1 MTTYKDH
8 EKEIESMY
16 RALKDI
22 IEGLGAPLEGNCYTY
37 HNTLEAFPELSAKR
51 QNIFRAAQEISS
63 SVAKGGSNP
72 AAQEI
77 SSSKEGEVSFAELG
91 FNAGHSALLLALG
104 SKGKTPITFYD
115 ICSHPYVKPC
125 FEFVKGK
132 FPSADMKLVPG
143 DSRQTLKE
151 AVLRGEKY
159 DLFHLDG
166 GHDYE
171 TYMSDLECAI
181 HLTKKG
187 GIIIIDDTNVFHID
201 QGVHKILQMGLAE
214 EITYQATFG
223 YTHRIVRVL

>member
-1 MTTYKDH
+1 MSSYKEH
-8 EKEIESMY
+8 EKEIESVY
-16 RALKDI
+16 GSLKGI
-22 IEGLGAPLEGNCYTY
+22 VEGLGVPLEGNCYTY
-37 HNTLEAFPELSAKR
+37 HNTLEVFPELAAKR
-51 QNIFRAAQEISS
+51 QNIFRAAQEMSNSAAKEMSS
-63 SVAKGGSNP
+63 S
-72 AAQEI
+72 AAQEV
-77 SSSKEGEVSFAELG
+77 SNSAAKEVSIAELG

-104 SKGKTPITFYD
+104 SGGNGCITFYD
-115 ICSHPYVKPC
+115 ICSHRYVKPC
-125 FEFVKGK
+125 FEFLKEK
-132 FPSADMKLVPG
+132 FPSATMKLVPG
-143 DSRQTLKE
+143 DSRQTLKD

-171 TYMSDLECAI
+171 VYMSDLECAL

-201 QGVHKILQMGLAE
+201 QGVDKIIQMGLVE